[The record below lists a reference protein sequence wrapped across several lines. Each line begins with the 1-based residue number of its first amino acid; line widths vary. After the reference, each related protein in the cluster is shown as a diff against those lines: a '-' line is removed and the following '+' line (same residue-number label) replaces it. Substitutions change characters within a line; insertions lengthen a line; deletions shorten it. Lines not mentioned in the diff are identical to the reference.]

1 MGKYFTRQTR
11 VYYYWLTRM
20 YIVLFTHKNVA
31 ETTTIMP
38 LFAHAGL
45 SVCKGWTQ
53 DVSIRT
59 YASMPY
65 DRHRKKMVERD
76 RIERYQ
82 SIYFWESQFL
92 FPFG

>member
-38 LFAHAGL
+38 VF
-45 SVCKGWTQ
+45 
-53 DVSIRT
+53 T
-59 YASMPY
+59 YTLEWVYAF
-65 DRHRKKMVERD
+65 
-76 RIERYQ
+76 IER
-82 SIYFWESQFL
+82 ESQDANTHYINAQI
-92 FPFG
+92 